1 MNSPIWA
8 AVSGWELNAE
18 LEGLN
23 ALNIETLFTA
33 LEGKGLI
40 YDGPHKSV
48 LLHHFSRLVA
58 SQPDNLRC
66 HVQRVYLSILCHDGD
81 ELTGALLDLFLVL
94 EKRGLALRQR
104 LVEQGSPLL
113 RENDLGLLQQALEAD
128 EVGPLLQLHKQ
139 RSVLCNG
146 NFSLQPLSGI

>member
-48 LLHHFSRLVA
+48 LLHHFNRLVA
-58 SQPDNLRC
+58 SSPNNLRS
-66 HVQRVYLSILCHDGD
+66 HVQRVYLSVLCHDGV
-81 ELTGALLDLFLVL
+81 ELTGALMDLFMIL
-94 EKRGLALRQR
+94 EERGLALKQR
-104 LVEQGSPLL
+104 LLDQGATLL
-113 RENDLGLLQQALEAD
+113 NPDDLKLFKVVIAESDNSKLLSLNSQ
-128 EVGPLLQLHKQ
+128 K
-139 RSVLCNG
+139 SVLCNG
-146 NFSLQPLSGI
+146 CFSLH

>member
-33 LEGKGLI
+33 LEGKELI

-48 LLHHFSRLVA
+48 LLHHFTRLVA
-58 SQPDNLRC
+58 SRPNNLRSQ
-66 HVQRVYLSILCHDGD
+66 VQRVYLSILCHDEA
-81 ELTGALLDLFLVL
+81 ELAGALLDLYLTL
-94 EKRGLALRQR
+94 DGRGLALRKR
-104 LVEQGSPLL
+104 LLEQGAKML
-113 RENDLGLLQQALEAD
+113 REEELDLFNQILTDGDNSRLLQ
-128 EVGPLLQLHKQ
+128 VNKQ
-139 RSVLCNG
+139 KSVLCNG
-146 NFSLQPLSGI
+146 NFSLH

>member
-33 LEGKGLI
+33 LEGKELI

-58 SQPDNLRC
+58 SRPTNLRSQ
-66 HVQRVYLSILCHDGD
+66 VQRVYLSILCHDEA
-81 ELTGALLDLFLVL
+81 ELTGALFDLYLTLDG
-94 EKRGLALRQR
+94 RGLALRKR
-104 LVEQGSPLL
+104 LLEQGAGML
-113 RENDLGLLQQALEAD
+113 REEELELFKAILSD
-128 EVGPLLQLHKQ
+128 GDNSRLLQLSKQ
-139 RSVLCNG
+139 KSVLCNG
-146 NFSLQPLSGI
+146 NFSLH

>member
-33 LEGKGLI
+33 LEGKELI

-58 SQPDNLRC
+58 SRPNNLRSQ
-66 HVQRVYLSILCHDGD
+66 VQRVYLSILCHDEA
-81 ELTGALLDLFLVL
+81 ELTGALLDLYLTL
-94 EKRGLALRQR
+94 DGRGLALRKR
-104 LVEQGSPLL
+104 LLDQGAEML
-113 RENDLGLLQQALEAD
+113 RKEELDLFSEILAD
-128 EVGPLLQLHKQ
+128 GDNSRLLQLSKQ
-139 RSVLCNG
+139 KSVLCNG
-146 NFSLQPLSGI
+146 NFSLH

>member
-33 LEGKGLI
+33 LEGKELI

-48 LLHHFSRLVA
+48 LLHHFNRLVA
-58 SQPDNLRC
+58 SRPNNLRSQ
-66 HVQRVYLSILCHDGD
+66 VQRVYLSILCHDEA
-81 ELTGALLDLFLVL
+81 ELTGALLDLYLTL
-94 EKRGLALRQR
+94 DGKGLALRKR
-104 LVEQGSPLL
+104 LLEQGADLI
-113 RENDLGLLQQALEAD
+113 REEDLQVFKATLVDGD
-128 EVGPLLQLHKQ
+128 NHRLLQLSKQ
-139 RSVLCNG
+139 KSVLCNG
-146 NFSLQPLSGI
+146 NFSLH

>member
-18 LEGLN
+18 LEGIN

-48 LLHHFSRLVA
+48 LLHHYRRLVA
-58 SQPDNLRC
+58 TSSNNLRC
-66 HVQRVYLSILCHDGD
+66 HVQRVYLSILCHDGA
-81 ELTGALLDLFLVL
+81 ELTGALVDLFLTL
-94 EKRGLALRQR
+94 GDRGLALRKR
-104 LVEQGSPLL
+104 LVEQGSPLMRQDDL
-113 RENDLGLLQQALEAD
+113 ALFNQVMDQEEGAALLLGLNKQQ
-128 EVGPLLQLHKQ
+128 
-139 RSVLCNG
+139 SVLCNG
-146 NFSLQPLSGI
+146 SFSLH

>member
-58 SQPDNLRC
+58 SQPNNLRS
-66 HVQRVYLSILCHDGD
+66 HVQRVYLSILCHDAA
-81 ELTGALLDLFLVL
+81 ELTGALLDLFLTL
-94 EKRGLALRQR
+94 KDRGQALRER

-113 RENDLGLLQQALEAD
+113 RQEDLELIKLSIEQNDSSL
-128 EVGPLLQLHKQ
+128 LLQLNMQ
-139 RSVLCNG
+139 NSVLCNG
-146 NFSLQPLSGI
+146 SFSLH

>member
-23 ALNIETLFTA
+23 ALNIETLFAA
-33 LEGKGLI
+33 LEGKELI

-58 SQPDNLRC
+58 SRPNNLRSQ
-66 HVQRVYLSILCHDGD
+66 VQRVYLSILCHDEG
-81 ELTGALLDLFLVL
+81 ELTGALLDLFLTL
-94 EKRGLALRQR
+94 DSRGVALRKR
-104 LVEQGSPLL
+104 LLEQGAVMLKT
-113 RENDLGLLQQALEAD
+113 ENLDLFN
-128 EVGPLLQLHKQ
+128 EVLKDGDNSRLLQLTKQ
-139 RSVLCNG
+139 KSVLCNG
-146 NFSLQPLSGI
+146 NFSLH

>member
-58 SQPDNLRC
+58 SQPNNLRS
-66 HVQRVYLSILCHDGD
+66 HVQRVYLSILCHDAT
-81 ELTGALLDLFLVL
+81 ELTGALLDLFLTL
-94 EKRGLALRQR
+94 KDRGQALRER

-113 RENDLGLLQQALEAD
+113 RQEDLELIKLSIEQDDNSL
-128 EVGPLLQLHKQ
+128 LLQLNMQ
-139 RSVLCNG
+139 NSVLCNG
-146 NFSLQPLSGI
+146 SFSLH

>member
-48 LLHHFSRLVA
+48 LLHHYNRLVA
-58 SQPDNLRC
+58 SAPNNLRS
-66 HVQRVYLSILCHDGD
+66 HVQRVYLSVLCQDGV
-81 ELTGALLDLFLVL
+81 ELTGALMDLFLIL
-94 EKRGLALRQR
+94 KERGQALKQR
-104 LVEQGSPLL
+104 LLDQGAPLL
-113 RENDLGLLQQALEAD
+113 NPDDLELFKLVIEEGDNTRLLSLNPQ
-128 EVGPLLQLHKQ
+128 K
-139 RSVLCNG
+139 SVVING
-146 NFSLQPLSGI
+146 RFSLH

>member
-18 LEGLN
+18 LEGMS

-48 LLHHFSRLVA
+48 LLHHFTRLVA
-58 SQPDNLRC
+58 SEPNNLRS
-66 HVQRVYLSILCHDGD
+66 HVQRVYLSILCHDAA
-81 ELTGALLDLFLVL
+81 ELPGALSDLFLIL
-94 EKRGLALRQR
+94 GNKGLPLRKRLI
-104 LVEQGSPLL
+104 EQAAPLL
-113 RENDLGLLQQALEAD
+113 RQDDMALFQQLNESEEMDL
-128 EVGPLLQLHKQ
+128 LLQLNSP

-146 NFSLQPLSGI
+146 RFSIH

>member
-33 LEGKGLI
+33 LEGKELI

-48 LLHHFSRLVA
+48 LLHHFNRLVA
-58 SQPDNLRC
+58 SRPTNLRSQ
-66 HVQRVYLSILCHDGD
+66 VQRVYLSILCHDEA
-81 ELTGALLDLFLVL
+81 ELTGALFDLYLTLDG
-94 EKRGLALRQR
+94 RGLALRKR
-104 LVEQGSPLL
+104 LLEQGAGML
-113 RENDLGLLQQALEAD
+113 REEELELFKAILSD
-128 EVGPLLQLHKQ
+128 GDNSRLLQLSKQ
-139 RSVLCNG
+139 KSVLCNG
-146 NFSLQPLSGI
+146 NFSLH

>member
-33 LEGKGLI
+33 LEGKELI

-48 LLHHFSRLVA
+48 LLHHFNRLVA
-58 SQPDNLRC
+58 SRPNNLRNQ
-66 HVQRVYLSILCHDGD
+66 VQRVYLSILCHDEA
-81 ELTGALLDLFLVL
+81 ELTGALLDLSLTL
-94 EKRGLALRQR
+94 EGKGQALRKR
-104 LVEQGSPLL
+104 LLEQGA
-113 RENDLGLLQQALEAD
+113 DLIRKEDLELFQAALAD
-128 EVGPLLQLHKQ
+128 GDNYRLLQLNKQ
-139 RSVLCNG
+139 KSVLCNG
-146 NFSLQPLSGI
+146 SFSLH

>member
-33 LEGKGLI
+33 LEGKELI

-48 LLHHFSRLVA
+48 LLHHFNRLVA
-58 SQPDNLRC
+58 SRPNNLRNQ
-66 HVQRVYLSILCHDGD
+66 VQRVYLSILCHDEA
-81 ELTGALLDLFLVL
+81 ELTGALLDLSLTL
-94 EKRGLALRQR
+94 EGKGQALRKR
-104 LVEQGSPLL
+104 LLEQGA
-113 RENDLGLLQQALEAD
+113 DLIRKEDLELFQEALAD
-128 EVGPLLQLHKQ
+128 GDNYRLLQLNKQ
-139 RSVLCNG
+139 KSVLCNG
-146 NFSLQPLSGI
+146 SFSLH

>member
-48 LLHHFSRLVA
+48 LLHHYNRLVA
-58 SQPDNLRC
+58 SAPNNLRS
-66 HVQRVYLSILCHDGD
+66 HVQRVYLSVLCQDGV
-81 ELTGALLDLFLVL
+81 ELTGALMDLFLIL
-94 EKRGLALRQR
+94 EQRGMALKQR
-104 LVEQGSPLL
+104 LLEQGAPLL
-113 RENDLGLLQQALEAD
+113 NPDDLELFKLVIEEGDNTRLLSLSPQ
-128 EVGPLLQLHKQ
+128 K
-139 RSVLCNG
+139 SVVING
-146 NFSLQPLSGI
+146 RFSLH

>member
-48 LLHHFSRLVA
+48 LLHHFNRLVA
-58 SQPDNLRC
+58 STSNNLRS
-66 HVQRVYLSILCHDGD
+66 HVQRVYLSVLCHDGV
-81 ELTGALLDLFLVL
+81 ELTGALMDLFLIL
-94 EKRGLALRQR
+94 EGRGLALRQR
-104 LVEQGSPLL
+104 LLDQGAPLL
-113 RENDLGLLQQALEAD
+113 NPDDLELFKAVMDDGDNSRLLSLNSQ
-128 EVGPLLQLHKQ
+128 K
-139 RSVLCNG
+139 SVLCNG
-146 NFSLQPLSGI
+146 RFSLH